1 MRLSLL
7 SLVALAACSAEL
19 SAQDAPDRGDPAT
32 SPHQIGSDSFDG
44 SDFVGVDGNAPEN
57 SEDRDGFGSV
67 DDDLDGARQDGTFEA
82 SSDDPLAGSEDSST
96 DGTVGGPGDI
106 LTAPLHLVV
115 VVDIGPLMQHS
126 MVAVRQA
133 VFEAA
138 TSLSMNAGP
147 EDIFAVVAHAD
158 RRAYVFLEPMSLAYP
173 DQLQFTQHRLDRLQ
187 GCGLLDLSMPD
198 PFSQLSHMP
207 ACWPDEDGSDPAVGL
222 RLATELL
229 ASFSPADVQPEPY
242 RAVVSLGA
250 GAPME
255 LSAEALRPVTY
266 QEPWPALVLHEGGW
280 ASGALEAAAEAEA
293 YALEDLS
300 ANVFPFGLGA
310 DADADFLEDLRRGQ
324 GFVIA
329 EPGVPAEALGQ
340 YVREAVRRADDA
352 RRE

>member
-19 SAQDAPDRGDPAT
+19 TAQDAPDRGDAAT
-32 SPHQIGSDSFDG
+32 APHQIGTGSADGFDH
-44 SDFVGVDGNAPEN
+44 VGVDGHAPEGA
-57 SEDRDGFGSV
+57 EDRDGFGSV
-67 DDDLDGARQDGTFEA
+67 DDELDGVRQDASFEA
-82 SSDDPLAGSEDSST
+82 SRDDQVAGVEDSGPE
-96 DGTVGGPGDI
+96 DPGGNPGDV
-106 LTAPLHLVV
+106 LSAPLHLVV
-115 VVDIGPLMQHS
+115 VVDIGPRMQHS
-126 MVAVRQA
+126 VDAVRQA
-133 VFEAA
+133 AFEAA

-147 EDIFAVVAHAD
+147 EDVFAVVAHAD

-173 DQLQFTQHRLDRLQ
+173 DQLQLTQHRLDRLQ

-207 ACWPDEDGSDPAVGL
+207 ACWPDEIGSDPAVGL

-229 ASFSPADVQPEPY
+229 VSLSPADMQPEPY

-255 LSAEALRPVTY
+255 LSAEGLRPANF
-266 QEPWPALVLHEGGW
+266 QEPWPELVLHEGGW
-280 ASGALEAAAEAEA
+280 APGALEASAEAEA

-300 ANVFPFGLGA
+300 ADVYPFGLGA
-310 DADADFLEDLRRGQ
+310 EADAEFLEDLRRGE